1 MQVSRRALL
10 PERLWPDQA
19 DSANVLF
26 HRRPVRSTM
35 STVGVGNDHNN
46 LSWMDK
52 RLDQFSVSNGD
63 DDTAGVTTDDALL
76 GLTANH
82 RATYAPR
89 STVQWHHSDQ
99 QGACSH
105 SAPFETST
113 AGPWDSQGARPKN
126 KRPPIPNPAHLNA
139 DICRGFNHTGI
150 DPWFIARHTQDDY
163 YQNPE
168 RVAADLN
175 NRIVHMNS
183 CMREPFTGYDARPLF
198 PDHSEVNGGMPGQ
211 NRADPPR
218 VGAGYFGLPLADLQ
232 PQQSGNSKY
241 SANRQAAALLNPPTG
256 ADGGFLPAQTG
267 SDDFSFFPLA
277 MSEKEV
283 KTTDISTTVTANCE
297 QRVNEPASGSSSS
310 DVSLTS
316 TASFNT
322 AYCESDS
329 DDSLKDL
336 EARVEEACAMVE
348 RVLRDREER
357 EEYEKTIKQIEDD
370 IKAKRKREQQAR
382 DARELENSKSWPAQQ
397 DAVITAVQ
405 RQLHCE
411 HYQRCCW
418 VKFACCN
425 VFYPCHRCH
434 NLSKKCSKEKVHAY
448 DATHYQCSKCK
459 HEEKIDENSHHCS
472 SCKISISAYFC
483 SICKHFTSTDKKPYH
498 CEKCGICR
506 IHKDKSFHCDV
517 CNVCL
522 DIRLHNK
529 HKCRPDSG
537 HDECP
542 ICLED
547 AFSGCQ
553 ILPCSHKVHR
563 ECAVMMVQNGVRN
576 CPLCRHPIYSPAPG

>member
-19 DSANVLF
+19 DSANALF
-26 HRRPVRSTM
+26 HRRPVRSAM
-35 STVGVGNDHNN
+35 STVGVGNDHDD

-52 RLDQFSVSNGD
+52 RLNQFSVSNGD
-63 DDTAGVTTDDALL
+63 DDTASVTTDDALL
-76 GLTANH
+76 GFTANH
-82 RATYAPR
+82 RAAATYAPHN
-89 STVQWHHSDQ
+89 TVRWLHSYQ
-99 QGACSH
+99 QH

-126 KRPPIPNPAHLNA
+126 KRPTIPDPAHLNA
-139 DICRGFNHTGI
+139 DICRGLNHTGI

-168 RVAADLN
+168 RVAAELN

-183 CMREPFTGYDARPLF
+183 SMREPFTGYDARPLL
-198 PDHSEVNGGMPGQ
+198 PDHSEVNGGLPGQ
-211 NRADPPR
+211 NWADPPR
-218 VGAGYFGLPLADLQ
+218 HVTVGADYCGLPLADIQ
-232 PQQSGNSKY
+232 PQQSGNPKY
-241 SANRQAAALLNPPTG
+241 SASKQAAALLNPPTG
-256 ADGGFLPAQTG
+256 TDGGFLPAQTG
-267 SDDFSFFPLA
+267 SDSSFSPLA
-277 MSEKEV
+277 TSEKEV

-310 DVSLTS
+310 DMSLTS

-322 AYCESDS
+322 ANCESDS
-329 DDSLKDL
+329 DDSLKEL

-348 RVLRDREER
+348 RVLREREER
-357 EEYEKTIKQIEDD
+357 EDFQESIKRKEDE

-382 DARELENSKSWPAQQ
+382 EARELEISRSWPAQQ
-397 DAVITAVQ
+397 DAVTTKVQ
-405 RQLHCE
+405 WHCE
-411 HYQRCCW
+411 HYQRRCR
-418 VKFACCN
+418 VKFECCD

-434 NLSKKCSKEKVHAY
+434 NLSKNCSNEKVHAY
-448 DATHYQCSKCK
+448 DATHYKCSQCK

-472 SCKISISAYFC
+472 RCKVSMAAYFC
-483 SICKHFTSTDKKPYH
+483 SVCKHFTSADKTPYH

-506 IHKDKSFHCDV
+506 IHKEKSFHCDV

-522 DIRLHNK
+522 DKRLENN

-563 ECAVMMVQNGVRN
+563 ECAVMMIQNGVRN
-576 CPLCRHPIYSPAPG
+576 CPLCRHPIYSAAPEHN